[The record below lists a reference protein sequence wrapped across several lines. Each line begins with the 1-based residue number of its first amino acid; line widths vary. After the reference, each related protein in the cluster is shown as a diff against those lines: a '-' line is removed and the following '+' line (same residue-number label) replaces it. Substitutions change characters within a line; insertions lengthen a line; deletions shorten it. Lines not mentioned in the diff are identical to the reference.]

1 MDRSDYHLAA
11 RAFPMRSRRRRRFLA
26 QFLALGL
33 LGVFGLSLPRATVAQ
48 SGGEASFEYSV
59 KAGFLFNFA
68 KFVTW
73 PTNTLPA
80 EDTPIVIGVM
90 ADDPAAPILTQ
101 GLSGKMVDAKRRVLV
116 RLLKYPQEWNGC
128 HVLFLGRSQ
137 SEKVADLLERVKGSP
152 VLTVGEDAKFIE
164 QGGIMNFVR
173 KDDSFRFQV
182 NLQAAEAVGLKVSG
196 KLAGMAII
204 VQPGK

>member
-1 MDRSDYHLAA
+1 MDRSDHHSAVP
-11 RAFPMRSRRRRRFLA
+11 AFPSGNGRRRFLA
-26 QFLALGL
+26 QFLAMGL
-33 LGVFGLSLPRATVAQ
+33 CGVFGLCLPRATVAQ
-48 SGGEASFEYSV
+48 SGGDSSFEYSV

-137 SEKVADLLERVKGSP
+137 SEKVTDLLERVKGSP
-152 VLTVGEDAKFIE
+152 VLTVGESDKFIE

-182 NLQAAEAVGLKVSG
+182 NLQAADAVGLKVSG
-196 KLAGMAII
+196 KLAAMAII
-204 VQPGK
+204 AQPGK